1 MKWSQPKNWSQKRTN
16 KSKTNMATVKFNGQ
30 TYVGSNIT
38 ITNGRVIIDG
48 KDETP
53 EGKHITIS
61 VEGDIQ
67 QLSVDTCHQV
77 TVNGSCGSARS
88 TSGDIKCGEVKGDV
102 GTTSGDIKCG
112 HVGGSV
118 RANSG
123 DIECGVVLGSVSTNS
138 GDIENDA
145 LKSED
150 LVAFI
155 AKRAPELLEE
165 YKKVLA

>member
-1 MKWSQPKNWSQKRTN
+1 
-16 KSKTNMATVKFNGQ
+16 MATVKYNGQ
-30 TYVGSNIT
+30 TFEGKSIIIN
-38 ITNGRVIIDG
+38 NGRVIIDG

-53 EGKHITIS
+53 EGKHITIF

-77 TVNGSCGSARS
+77 TVNGSCGSAKS
-88 TSGDIKCGEVKGDV
+88 TSGDIKCAEVKGNVD
-102 GTTSGDIKCG
+102 TTSGDIKCG
-112 HVGGSV
+112 NVGGSV
-118 RANSG
+118 RSTSG
-123 DIECGVVLGSVSTNS
+123 DIECGVILGSVSTNS

-145 LKSED
+145 MKSDD